1 MKAMQ
6 KCGSDSARMT
16 HLVLLKK
23 NVAGLPQQTLFVSK
37 RLLVRFNFS
46 LSTWGWSEETARAA
60 CLTEQPRMEEVT
72 IAFAH
77 AQQGLAMRF
86 AKIEENFS
94 PEDLEG
100 THKEP
105 GGP

>member
-1 MKAMQ
+1 
-6 KCGSDSARMT
+6 
-16 HLVLLKK
+16 
-23 NVAGLPQQTLFVSK
+23 
-37 RLLVRFNFS
+37 
-46 LSTWGWSEETARAA
+46 
-60 CLTEQPRMEEVT
+60 MEEVT